1 MVRGC
6 KVKLSMFNNPLRLPK
21 SLSNGTHP
29 LFGAFKSPLCSA
41 TIDFE
46 VFKYDR
52 PLSITDDRVLP
63 PAQPPAAPGP
73 GLGLVG
79 SIVALARYLMQTEV
93 HTYAFSVAACALL
106 SLFPFIVMMYALA
119 QYVFHSEAM
128 WLVIGDMIRFFLPTT
143 HSDQE
148 FVVRNMGQVVAGHH
162 HIAFISI
169 VTLFISCT
177 GVFLPL
183 EVALNQVW
191 GVVKSRS
198 YLMNQVI
205 ALGLAVLMVLLAT
218 MVAVLNATNR
228 AVLGFL
234 FLGHTDN
241 FVFRT
246 VALSLLEVTTVLAS
260 IAMFLFTY
268 WLLPNR
274 RIPFFAVL
282 PTAITTG
289 LIWEACKF
297 LYTAFLPH
305 LDLRAAYG
313 PFETS
318 VGLMMWAY
326 VSGLLLLGGAHY
338 SASRYAIHQARLAKE
353 AELKEVEAVTI

>member
-1 MVRGC
+1 M
-6 KVKLSMFNNPLRLPK
+6 
-21 SLSNGTHP
+21 
-29 LFGAFKSPLCSA
+29 
-41 TIDFE
+41 
-46 VFKYDR
+46 FKYDR

-79 SIVALARYLMQTEV
+79 SIVALVRYLMQTEV

-106 SLFPFIVMMYALA
+106 SLFPFIVMMYTLA

-191 GVVKSRS
+191 GVVTEPLLHHESGDRAGTRRPHGS
-198 YLMNQVI
+198 ACHIGCRVERNQPRCTRISVP
-205 ALGLAVLMVLLAT
+205 
-218 MVAVLNATNR
+218 
-228 AVLGFL
+228 
-234 FLGHTDN
+234 GHTDN
-241 FVFRT
+241 IVFRT
-246 VALSLLEVTTVLAS
+246 VALSLLEVTTVFAS

-326 VSGLLLLGGAHY
+326 ISGLLLLGGAHY

-353 AELKEVEAVTI
+353 AELKEVAETVPA